1 MQKNNAQY
9 LSINLLKRQ
18 GNASWEVFI
27 QWAITGG
34 RFLVILTET
43 IALAAFLYRFTLDRQ
58 LIDLHD
64 KIKAKQAIVE
74 ALKPQE
80 ASFRSLQERLSEADR
95 IDRSSSDVTT
105 TLASIV
111 EFASGRVSF
120 TSLTVTSASVRM
132 DITANSVTGLNEFIS
147 ALRSY
152 EPIKSVSIDRI
163 ENQTS
168 RALFSALVSAH
179 LKTGSPE
186 TLPLKQPIP
195 IEQAR

>member
-74 ALKPQE
+74 ALRPQE
-80 ASFRSLQERLSEADR
+80 ASFRSLQERLAEAERLDK
-95 IDRSSSDVTT
+95 SSSSVPK
-105 TLASIV
+105 TLTSIV
-111 EFASGRVSF
+111 DFASGRVSF
-120 TSLTVTSASVRM
+120 TSLTVTSASIRM
-132 DITANSVTGLNEFIS
+132 DIIANSVTGLNEFIS
-147 ALRSY
+147 ALRAY
-152 EPIKSVSIDRI
+152 DPIKSVSIDRI

-168 RALFSALVSAH
+168 RAVFSVIVSAH
-179 LKTGSPE
+179 LKTGNSE
-186 TLPLKQPIP
+186 SLPLKRPIP
-195 IEQAR
+195 IEQTR

>member
-1 MQKNNAQY
+1 MQKNNAPH

-18 GNASWEVFI
+18 GNPSLDVFI

-80 ASFRSLQERLSEADR
+80 MLFRSLQERLADAER
-95 IDRSSSDVTT
+95 LDKSSSTVPTILT
-105 TLASIV
+105 SIV
-111 EFASGRVSF
+111 DFASGKVSF
-120 TSLTVTSASVRM
+120 TSLTVTTASVRM
-132 DITANSVTGLNEFIS
+132 DIIANSVSGLNEFIS
-147 ALRSY
+147 ALKTY

-168 RALFSALVSAH
+168 RSVFSAVVSAH
-179 LKTGSPE
+179 LKTGNTESISV
-186 TLPLKQPIP
+186 KQPIQIKP
-195 IEQAR
+195 